1 MAVSVTVPEVDGKEI
16 RTKSGIILPPTMSNS
31 PLAYIENGDGNIAKV
46 QTYLSVQ
53 AMQRGFAHGYVLDR
67 EPETRLWLLPGKGTG
82 WDDLAMGKIMNGEIA
97 NVGSAPI
104 VSALASSLVQK
115 KIAQA
120 TNAEVTLTGKAS
132 PVRKAKAGIARF
144 NDSPIGVTAALQQ
157 AVYQLDVY
165 NRGCPIST
173 IPIIYPAENW
183 EEYGMTLVPLA
194 ADGQSE
200 ADAMHYYID
209 MDWSRLRY
217 VTPYLPSVFDLE
229 PTGLM
234 EWPYWYRVEID
245 KKHRWVLL
253 HNSQI
258 IQLIPGYS
266 GTPGIGTS
274 SAWLDTEQ
282 LTIYI
287 MVKDAEVESLVNAPT
302 SGFIAISG
310 IDQDA
315 ADVKDKVEQDRQA
328 NKARGQLVSKGFTI
342 FTSDK
347 PIDFKSFS
355 FRDVQGYT
363 QEAKEAMEDRI
374 VANHRMTLSEAGL
387 SRKGVG
393 YAGQADTNRDMA
405 ADSGVGYSL
414 KLFGTALGAM
424 PTFQNVSVAINRQND
439 YARVRAIEDFQKFAA
454 GVQALPV
461 GTLEPGEVRAM
472 IESFLGIK
480 IPQVD
485 ATVTTSPGA
494 DDDQSDPGVNDASTS
509 SASGD
514 AQPTE
519 QQQAAMMRGWLLEYY
534 QLAKLASIEDTLN
547 GRKGNALYRAWQAA
561 LRKQYRSAKVRRIV
575 EELRSQGIEPSA
587 ADFLD
592 KAVPVVEKNT
602 DKLSTFVIVAA
613 MIAALSAIAVDGR
626 VEAEDQARKEDV
638 PRLSTRQRAEVD
650 RAVRSDMATRLD
662 ELLINATLPE
672 DDNSEIS
679 PILDQRVKHVLDVE
693 SFLTI
698 AGLIRYA
705 MRLHDAVI
713 DIEAEYLANAELSA
727 DGRAEFIT
735 SVEGGRAYTNGFSRA
750 GRLMGATDK
759 RWNMTVSASPRDIHL
774 ATVGE
779 VVGIDEAF
787 SSGDY
792 WSQER
797 IGCKCS
803 ITLLWR

>member
-16 RTKSGIILPPTMSNS
+16 RTKSGIILPPTMANS
-31 PLAYIENGDGNIAKV
+31 PLAYIERGDGNIAKV
-46 QTYLSVQ
+46 QTYLSIQ
-53 AMQRGFAHGYVLDR
+53 AMQRGFAQGFLLDR

-82 WDDLAMGKIMNGEIA
+82 WDDLAMGKIINGEIA
-97 NVGSAPI
+97 NVGSAPVI
-104 VSALASSLVQK
+104 SALASSLVQK
-115 KIAQA
+115 KVAQA

-132 PVRKAKAGIARF
+132 PTRKAKAGIARF

-165 NRGCPIST
+165 NRGCPVST
-173 IPIIYPAENW
+173 IPIIYPAETW
-183 EEYGMTLVPLA
+183 EQYGMTLVPLA
-194 ADGQSE
+194 ADGQTESE
-200 ADAMHYYID
+200 AMHYYID

-217 VTPYLPSVFDLE
+217 VVPYLPSVFDLE
-229 PTGLM
+229 PTGIQ

-274 SAWLDTEQ
+274 ASWLDTEQ

-287 MVKDAEVESLVNAPT
+287 MVKDAEIESLINAPT
-302 SGFIAISG
+302 SGFIGISG

-315 ADVKDKVEQDRQA
+315 ADVKDKVEQDQKA

-342 FTSDK
+342 FTSDT
-347 PIDFKSFS
+347 PINFKTFS

-414 KLFGTALGAM
+414 KLFGTALGSM
-424 PTFQNVSVAINRQND
+424 PTFQNVSIAINRQND
-439 YARVRAIEDFQKFAA
+439 YARVRLIEDFQKFAS

-461 GTLEPGEVRAM
+461 GTLQPQEIRAM
-472 IESFLGIK
+472 IESFLGIQ
-480 IPQVD
+480 IPQID

-494 DDDQSDPGVNDASTS
+494 TDDQSDPGVNDTSTS
-509 SASGD
+509 D
-514 AQPTE
+514 APTD

-534 QLAKLASIEDTLN
+534 RLAKLASIEDTLN
-547 GRKGNALYRAWQAA
+547 GRKGNVLYRAWQSA

-587 ADFLD
+587 ADFFE
-592 KAVPVVEKNT
+592 KAVPVVEQNT
-602 DKLSTFVIVAA
+602 DKLSAFVVVAS
-613 MIAALSAIAVDGR
+613 MLAALAAIAVDGR
-626 VEAEDQARKEDV
+626 VEAEDQARKADA

-650 RAVRSDMATRLD
+650 QAVRSDMAIRLD
-662 ELLINATLPE
+662 ELLVEATLPE
-672 DDNSEIS
+672 NEDRETA

-705 MRLHDAVI
+705 MRLHDEII
-713 DIEAEYLANAELSA
+713 DIEETYLENVDLSA
-727 DGRAEFIT
+727 DGRAEFVT
-735 SVEGGRAYTNGFSRA
+735 AVEGGRAYTNGFSRA
-750 GRLMGATDK
+750 GRMMGATGK
-759 RWNMTVSASPRDIHL
+759 RWNMTISASPREVHL

-803 ITLLWR
+803 VTLLWG

>member
-1 MAVSVTVPEVDGKEI
+1 MAVNVTVPEVYGKEI

-31 PLAYIENGDGNIAKV
+31 PLAYIEKGDGNIAKV

-53 AMQRGFAHGYVLDR
+53 AMQRGFAQGYVLDR

-82 WDDLAMGKIMNGEIA
+82 WDDLAMGKIINGEIA

-104 VSALASSLVQK
+104 ISALASSLVQK

-132 PVRKAKAGIARF
+132 PVRKAKAGISRF

-173 IPIIYPAENW
+173 VPIIYPVETW
-183 EEYGMTLVPLA
+183 SEYGMTLVPLA
-194 ADGQSE
+194 ADGQPE

-217 VTPYLPSVFDLE
+217 VTPYLPSIFDLE

-245 KKHRWVLL
+245 KKQRWVLL

-266 GTPGIGTS
+266 GTPGVGTS

-310 IDQDA
+310 IEQDA
-315 ADVKDKVEQDRQA
+315 VDVKEKVEQDRQA

-393 YAGQADTNRDMA
+393 YAGQAETNRDMA

-414 KLFGTALGAM
+414 KLFSTALGAM
-424 PTFQNVSVAINRQND
+424 PTFQNVSIAINRQND
-439 YARVRAIEDFQKFAA
+439 YARVRIVEDFERFAK

-494 DDDQSDPGVNDASTS
+494 IDDQSDPGVNDASTS

-514 AQPTE
+514 AATE
-519 QQQAAMMRGWLLEYY
+519 QQQAAMMRDWLLEYY
-534 QLAKLASIEDTLN
+534 RLAKLASIEDTMN
-547 GRKGNALYRAWQAA
+547 GRKGNALLRLWQTA
-561 LRKQYRSAKVRRIV
+561 LRKQYRSAKVRNIV

-587 ADFLD
+587 ADFLIQ
-592 KAVPVVEKNT
+592 AVPIVEKNT
-602 DKLSTFVIVAA
+602 DKLSTFVIVAS

-626 VEAEDQARKEDV
+626 LEAEDQARKVDA
-638 PRLSTRQRAEVD
+638 PRLSTRQRAEID
-650 RAVRSDMATRLD
+650 KAVRDDMAARLD
-662 ELLINATLPE
+662 ELLVAATLPE
-672 DDNSEIS
+672 DEDRETS
-679 PILDQRVKHVLDVE
+679 PILDQRVKNILDVE

-713 DIEAEYLANAELSA
+713 DIEAEYIANADLSA
-727 DGRAEFIT
+727 DGRAEFVT
-735 SVEGGRAYTNGFSRA
+735 DVEGGRAYTNGFSRA
-750 GRLMGATDK
+750 GREMGATGK
-759 RWNMTVSASPRDIHL
+759 RWNMTVSASPREVHL

-787 SSGDY
+787 SNGDY

-797 IGCKCS
+797 INCKCS